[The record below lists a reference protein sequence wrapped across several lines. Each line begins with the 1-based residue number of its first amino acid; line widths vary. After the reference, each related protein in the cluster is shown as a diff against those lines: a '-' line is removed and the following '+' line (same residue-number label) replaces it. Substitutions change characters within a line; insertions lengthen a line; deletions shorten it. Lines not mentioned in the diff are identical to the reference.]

1 MNLYH
6 EIKVLSH
13 LLRREFSMSDEK
25 AKVESF
31 TSSGGSIIGFL
42 AHAKADVYQKDVEAH
57 FSIRRSTASKMLQSL
72 EEKGIIQRMSVER
85 DARLKKIIL
94 TELGWN
100 MHYYVSGA
108 IERINTQATAGI
120 DKDELDRFYSTL
132 EKIKLNILRDKSCEK
147 EKEGKVI

>member
-13 LLRREFSMSDEK
+13 LLRREFSISDEK
-25 AKVESF
+25 AKLESF

-42 AHAKADVYQKDVEAH
+42 AHADGDVFQKDVEAH

-72 EEKGIIQRMSVER
+72 EEKGIIRRVSVER

-94 TELGWN
+94 TELGWD

-108 IERINTQATAGI
+108 IERINTQATKGI
-120 DKDELDRFYSTL
+120 DNDELCAFYSTL
-132 EKIKLNILRDKSCEK
+132 EKIKINMLRDKNCLK
-147 EKEGKVI
+147 YKEGKNI